1 MKKMIPVKKDR
12 TKDDFKLLSL
22 ITKNRGTRAIQTRRL
37 KSNVGKEK
45 MSKKAEARDERIP
58 ILFNPGF

>member
-1 MKKMIPVKKDR
+1 MIPVKKDR

-22 ITKNRGTRAIQTRRL
+22 MDKNKGTSAIQARRL

-45 MSKKAEARDERIP
+45 MSKRAEAREERIP